1 MDKKVGVA
9 RRGGA
14 GGEADGTMT
23 VEGGG
28 GGKEGFRT
36 MRVEM
41 VVARREEEKLL
52 EKVQKDEAEEGGS
65 YRCDSVLSI
74 TFKVCIIF
82 KAP

>member
-1 MDKKVGVA
+1 LDKKVGVA
-9 RRGGA
+9 GRGGA
-14 GGEADGTMT
+14 GGEADGIMT
-23 VEGGG
+23 VGG
-28 GGKEGFRT
+28 GGKEGFRI

-41 VVARREEEKLL
+41 VVARREKKKLL
-52 EKVQKDEAEEGGS
+52 EEVQKEEAEEGGS